1 MYALYSVISGI
12 LWTDGILLL
21 GRGLG
26 HIDFVRD
33 TVAPK
38 IDLILVSVVVLS
50 LLPTA
55 VHWWRSRPSKARQL
69 GRQRSGHD
77 QPSA

>member
-1 MYALYSVISGI
+1 MRFSLYALYSVIGGV
-12 LWTDGILLL
+12 LWTDGVLLL
-21 GRGLG
+21 GRALG
-26 HIDFVRD
+26 HIRFVQE

-55 VHWWRSRPSKARQL
+55 VHWWRSRPSRVN
-69 GRQRSGHD
+69 R
-77 QPSA
+77 